1 MKSVQPS
8 ENASPD
14 RASASPVFA
23 DYAGLYDVLYE
34 DKDYEEECDFLVSI
48 FDRFPH
54 IGVDTVLDMGCGTGG
69 HAFPLAAR
77 GYKVTGIDRSEQMLA
92 VAGQKAKASPSGYN
106 LSFIKGD
113 IRNLRLNR
121 RFDSVICMFSVL
133 SYQTSNDDVLSTL
146 KTARHHLKKGG
157 VFVSDFW
164 YGPVAL
170 IDKPSN
176 RLKEIRSGAVQVI
189 RVAEPEMDVHRNLIH
204 VHYTTLHIRDNQL
217 LEKIEETHSMRYFF
231 LPEMTFFL
239 GQADFKLVHT
249 CPFGRI
255 DDPVGEGTWN
265 VTVIAQAV

>member
-8 ENASPD
+8 ENASHD
-14 RASASPVFA
+14 RASAPPVFA
-23 DYAGLYDVLYE
+23 DYAGLYDRLYE
-34 DKDYEEECDFLVSI
+34 DKDYEKECDFLVSI

-69 HAFPLAAR
+69 HALPLAAR
-77 GYKVTGIDRSEQMLA
+77 GYKVIGVDRSEQMLA
-92 VAGQKAKASPSGYN
+92 VAEQKTKASASGKT

-113 IRNLRLNR
+113 IRNLHLNK

-146 KTARHHLKKGG
+146 KTARRHLKKGG

-164 YGPVAL
+164 YGPTAL
-170 IDKPSN
+170 VDKPAN

-189 RVAEPEMDVHRNLIH
+189 RVAKPEMDVHHNLIQ
-204 VHYTTLHIRDNQL
+204 VHYTTLHIQNNQL

-231 LPEMTFFL
+231 LPELTFFL

-255 DDPVGEGTWN
+255 DDSIDTDTWN
-265 VTVIAQAV
+265 VTVIAQAI